1 MKINDK
7 NLTYARKFLGGP
19 FNYQKHNDEMEKK
32 LLYVQER
39 EWMAP
44 LKIEAQVY
52 SSYLKILRG
61 EINPS

>member
-1 MKINDK
+1 
-7 NLTYARKFLGGP
+7 
-19 FNYQKHNDEMEKK
+19 MEKK